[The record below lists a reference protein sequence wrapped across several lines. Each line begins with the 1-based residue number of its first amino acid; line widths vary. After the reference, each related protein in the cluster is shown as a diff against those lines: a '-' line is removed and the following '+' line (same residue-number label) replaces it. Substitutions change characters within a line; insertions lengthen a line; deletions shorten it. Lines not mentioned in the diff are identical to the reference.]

1 MLLHISSD
9 GTPIYQQIVEQI
21 RFRIVSGQLSVGDE
35 LPAIRNLAQGLRVN
49 PNTVA
54 RAYRELEHE
63 GLVEKRRTTGTFVAE
78 LPDKQS
84 VAQRRQ
90 SLAPQID
97 KLLILSRQLGFTL
110 DEVIGQ
116 LEKRNPQISS
126 PTDTRPATRGT
137 R

>member
-21 RFRIVSGQLSVGDE
+21 RYRVVSGQLAAGDE
-35 LPAIRNLAQGLRVN
+35 LPAIRNLAEGLRVN

-63 GLVEKRRTTGTFVAE
+63 GLVEKRRTKGTFVAE
-78 LPDKQS
+78 LPETRS
-84 VAQRRQ
+84 VAQRR
-90 SLAPQID
+90 SLLAPQID

-110 DEVIGQ
+110 DEVRIQ
-116 LEKRNPQISS
+116 LEKRDQQISKQDDS
-126 PTDTRPATRGT
+126 RPAKRGN
-137 R
+137 